1 MNRRPEPHPGVREV
15 RRAAAPEEVCRAGI
29 QPQVPFMG
37 RPTCMALPAAL
48 THGVI
53 ASTGCIGNR
62 VYTDL
67 GDDELY
73 VAIPGTDLPKLVAEA
88 ETVAS
93 ANAALYDY
101 HRGRRQALAT
111 E

>member
-1 MNRRPEPHPGVREV
+1 MTEMRLLE
-15 RRAAAPEEVCRAGI
+15 AALRAGI
-29 QPQVPFMG
+29 QSQVPFMG
-37 RPTCMALPAAL
+37 RPTGMALPAAL

-67 GDDELY
+67 GDDELN

>member
-1 MNRRPEPHPGVREV
+1 
-15 RRAAAPEEVCRAGI
+15 
-29 QPQVPFMG
+29 
-37 RPTCMALPAAL
+37 MALPATL
-48 THGVI
+48 THGMM

-73 VAIPGTDLPKLVAEA
+73 VAIPGRDLAKLLGEADVIATANVA
-88 ETVAS
+88 
-93 ANAALYDY
+93 LGGY
-101 HRGRRQALAT
+101 HRARRQALAT

>member
-1 MNRRPEPHPGVREV
+1 MTDY
-15 RRAAAPEEVCRAGI
+15 RA
-29 QPQVPFMG
+29 M
-37 RPTCMALPAAL
+37 
-48 THGVI
+48 
-53 ASTGCIGNR
+53 
-62 VYTDL
+62 YTDL

-88 ETVAS
+88 AIGAS